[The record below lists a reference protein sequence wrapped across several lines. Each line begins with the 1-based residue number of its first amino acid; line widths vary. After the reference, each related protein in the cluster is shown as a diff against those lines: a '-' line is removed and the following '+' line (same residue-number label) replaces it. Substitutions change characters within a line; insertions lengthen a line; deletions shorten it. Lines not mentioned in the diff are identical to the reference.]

1 MARRT
6 VLGLGASA
14 LVVFGVAGVLRGLL
28 ARRPDLLRLPAATA
42 DLTDEKFAGALPPW
56 WSLREIADALT
67 ARGVLVG
74 ASLEVDKV
82 RRRAATDPSIAYDC
96 SLQTET
102 ELLLY
107 ALVARHRAAGDV
119 R

>member
-1 MARRT
+1 M
-6 VLGLGASA
+6 GASA
-14 LVVFGVAGVLRGLL
+14 LVVGVAGVLRGLL
-28 ARRPDLLRLPAATA
+28 ARRPDRLRLPAATA
-42 DLTDEKFAGALPPW
+42 DLYDEKFIGALPS
-56 WSLREIADALT
+56 WSLREIAHALT

-74 ASLEVDKV
+74 AALEVDKV
-82 RRRAATDPSIAYDC
+82 RRRAATDPLIAYDC
-96 SLQTET
+96 SLYTET